1 MPDFYEMH
9 FIKGT
14 VILVERYKN
23 LKNSSSQSF
32 LVERWCFKLD
42 DQSLCWNLPFKC
54 PYVCDVPVLLKD
66 GLL

>member
-32 LVERWCFKLD
+32 LVER
-42 DQSLCWNLPFKC
+42 
-54 PYVCDVPVLLKD
+54 
-66 GLL
+66 